1 MYDDFSVS
9 ARAAGVNGRSGFSE
23 KAAQRVLRALRGIF
37 ACFFCIFGDV
47 GFEIGACPSNSL
59 SCGHERR
66 LSGAK
71 PPSVHIVLAAGMI
84 LCDAI
89 SLLL

>member
-1 MYDDFSVS
+1 M
-9 ARAAGVNGRSGFSE
+9 NGRSGFSE

-47 GFEIGACPSNSL
+47 GFEIGACPGNDLNS
-59 SCGHERR
+59 GDERR

-71 PPSVHIVLAAGMI
+71 PPFVHIVLAAGML

>member
-1 MYDDFSVS
+1 MNS
-9 ARAAGVNGRSGFSE
+9 RSGFSE
-23 KAAQRVLRALRGIF
+23 KAAQRVLRALRGNF

-47 GFEIGACPSNSL
+47 EFEIGACPGNGLNS
-59 SCGHERR
+59 GYERSF
-66 LSGAK
+66 SGAK
-71 PPSVHIVLAAGMI
+71 PSFVHIVLAAGMF

>member
-1 MYDDFSVS
+1 MNS
-9 ARAAGVNGRSGFSE
+9 RSGFSE
-23 KAAQRVLRALRGIF
+23 KAAQRVLRALRDIF

-71 PPSVHIVLAAGMI
+71 PPFVHIVLAAGML

>member
-1 MYDDFSVS
+1 M
-9 ARAAGVNGRSGFSE
+9 NGRSGFSE
-23 KAAQRVLRALRGIF
+23 KAAQRVLRPLRGIF

-47 GFEIGACPSNSL
+47 GFEIGACPDKSL
-59 SCGHERR
+59 SCGYERR
-66 LSGAK
+66 FSGAK
-71 PPSVHIVLAAGMI
+71 PPSVHIVLAAGML

>member
-1 MYDDFSVS
+1 MNS
-9 ARAAGVNGRSGFSE
+9 RSGFSE
-23 KAAQRVLRALRGIF
+23 KAAQRVLRALRGVF
-37 ACFFCIFGDV
+37 ACFFCIFEDV
-47 GFEIGACPSNSL
+47 GFEIGACSDKSL
-59 SCGHERR
+59 SCGHKRR

-71 PPSVHIVLAAGMI
+71 PPFVHIVLAAGML

>member
-1 MYDDFSVS
+1 M
-9 ARAAGVNGRSGFSE
+9 NGRSGFSE

-47 GFEIGACPSNSL
+47 GFEIGACPSNSPN
-59 SCGHERR
+59 CGHERR

-71 PPSVHIVLAAGMI
+71 PPSVHIVLAAGML

>member
-1 MYDDFSVS
+1 M
-9 ARAAGVNGRSGFSE
+9 NGRSGFSE
-23 KAAQRVLRALRGIF
+23 KATQRVLRALRDIF

-47 GFEIGACPSNSL
+47 GFEIGVCPSNSL

-66 LSGAK
+66 LSGAI
-71 PPSVHIVLAAGMI
+71 PPSVHIVLAAGML

>member
-1 MYDDFSVS
+1 MNS
-9 ARAAGVNGRSGFSE
+9 RSGFSE

-37 ACFFCIFGDV
+37 ACFFCIFEDV
-47 GFEIGACPSNSL
+47 GFEIGACPRNSL

-71 PPSVHIVLAAGMI
+71 PPSVQIVLAAEML

>member
-1 MYDDFSVS
+1 MNS
-9 ARAAGVNGRSGFSE
+9 RSGFSE
-23 KAAQRVLRALRGIF
+23 KAAQRVLRALRGNF
-37 ACFFCIFGDV
+37 DCFFCIFGDV
-47 GFEIGACPSNSL
+47 GFEIGVCPSNSL

-71 PPSVHIVLAAGMI
+71 PPSSHIVFAAGMI

-89 SLLL
+89 LLLL

>member
-1 MYDDFSVS
+1 MNS
-9 ARAAGVNGRSGFSE
+9 RSGFSE

-47 GFEIGACPSNSL
+47 GFEIGACPGNDLNS
-59 SCGHERR
+59 GYERSF
-66 LSGAK
+66 SGAK

-89 SLLL
+89 LLLL

>member
-1 MYDDFSVS
+1 M
-9 ARAAGVNGRSGFSE
+9 NGRSGFSE

-47 GFEIGACPSNSL
+47 GFEIGACPDKSL

-71 PPSVHIVLAAGMI
+71 PPSVHIVLAAGMF

>member
-1 MYDDFSVS
+1 M
-9 ARAAGVNGRSGFSE
+9 NGRSGFSE
-23 KAAQRVLRALRGIF
+23 KAAQRVLRALRGVF
-37 ACFFCIFGDV
+37 TCFFCIFGDV

-71 PPSVHIVLAAGMI
+71 PPFVHIVLAAGMI
-84 LCDAI
+84 LCDVI

>member
-1 MYDDFSVS
+1 MVGRVFRKKRLSAFYGLCGVFLPDFSV
-9 ARAAGVNGRSGFSE
+9 F
-23 KAAQRVLRALRGIF
+23 
-37 ACFFCIFGDV
+37 FGDV
-47 GFEIGACPSNSL
+47 GFEIGACPDKSL

-71 PPSVHIVLAAGMI
+71 PPSVHIVLAAGML